1 MQPVSPLAPDAP
13 RPGSRVRWTS
23 LHGSA
28 RGLAIAGLVQRA
40 GAPVLVV
47 TGDSPAAHRIETELD
62 FYLDGSAGLL
72 RFPDWETLPYDLFS
86 PHQDIVSERLDT
98 LARLP
103 ELASGVLVTPVT
115 TAMGRI
121 APRGFVAGHR
131 FRIER
136 GDSFDIGTFRRRLDG
151 AGYACVSQVM
161 EHGEYAVRG
170 SLFDLF
176 PMGADAPIRIDLL
189 DDEIESLRTFD
200 PDSQRSA
207 GRIDRIDLLPAREFP
222 ASPEAVSGF
231 RGAWRRRFE
240 GDPSRC
246 PIYREV
252 TQGGWPAGIE
262 YYLPLFFEETA
273 TLMDFLPPGAVV
285 VLTEGVHDAAKAF
298 WADTRERYE
307 SRRHDRER
315 PVLAPNEI
323 FMPVE
328 ELFSALAPHPR
339 VRLRRA
345 GESARDDTGEGGS
358 KPGGGGGIGE
368 GQGKPG
374 IGGNTGEAEGKPGG
388 GTVAFATSAPPA
400 LPIEGRA
407 ARPIGFL
414 QDFLAA
420 HPGRC
425 LVVAETPGRRE
436 VLLET
441 LGAHGLKPEI
451 VESWSEFTAGGAGLA
466 MTVAGLEDGA
476 CVDEPAV
483 AVITESQ
490 LFGARAAQRRRR
502 RGGRDP
508 ESVVRDLS
516 ELRPGAPVVHEE
528 HGVGRYAGLEV
539 LAVGGAQGE
548 FLRIEYAGGDKL
560 YVPVGSLHLVS
571 RYTGIDPEAAPLH
584 RLGSRQWERARRRAA
599 ERVADVAAELL
610 EVQARRASRP
620 GVAFEVESEFLR
632 SFEAAFPFEE
642 TPDQAGAIEQVV
654 ADMRRPAPMDRL
666 VCGDVGFGKTEVAM
680 RAAFIA
686 VQSGKQVAVLVPT
699 TLLAQQHRQTFG
711 DRFSDWPVRVEQLSR
726 FRARDAQAEVV
737 RGLAEGVV
745 DVVIGTHK
753 LLDGAIRFKRL
764 GLVVIDEEHRFGV
777 RQKERL
783 KALRA
788 EVDVL
793 TLTATPIPRTLD
805 MALSGLR
812 DLSLIATP
820 PAKRLSIQTFVRQ
833 WNPEMLREAFQ
844 REVRRGGQIFFVHN
858 KVENIERIAA
868 EVRALVPNAE
878 ARVAHGQMSEREL
891 EQTML
896 DFYHRRFQVLV
907 CTTIIETGIDIP
919 NANTIV
925 INRAD
930 RFGLAQLHQLRGRVG
945 RSHHRAYAYLIVP
958 DRRAMTADAIK
969 RLEAVESLG
978 DLGAGFNLA
987 THDLEIRGA
996 GEILGDEQS
1005 GQIQEVGYALYTRLL
1020 ERAVAAL
1027 RAGRA
1032 PALDRPL
1039 DTGAEIDLREPALI
1053 PEDYLP
1059 DVHARLIMYKRIASA
1074 RSEEALEDLMV
1085 ETIDRFG
1092 PVPPAARLLFDLAR
1106 LKLRATPLGVRKI
1119 ETGAAGGRI
1128 VFHPEPEVDPGSVVR
1143 LVRSEP
1149 RRFRL
1154 DGSEKLRFTGDFP
1167 DAASR
1172 VDAVRKL
1179 LDALEIRAAA

>member
-1 MQPVSPLAPDAP
+1 MQPVSPFAPDSP

-23 LHGSA
+23 LQGST
-28 RGLAIAGLVQRA
+28 RGLAVAGLVRQA
-40 GAPVLVV
+40 EAPVLVV
-47 TGDSPAAHRIETELD
+47 TGDSPAAHRIETEIK
-62 FYLDGSAGLL
+62 FYLDDRAEIL

-103 ELASGVLVTPVT
+103 ELSSGVLVTPVT

-131 FRIER
+131 FRIECSDR
-136 GDSFDIGTFRRRLDG
+136 LDIDAFRRRLEE

-176 PMGADAPIRIDLL
+176 PMGAGAPFRIDLL
-189 DDEIESLRTFD
+189 DDEIESIRTFD

-207 GRIDRIDLLPAREFP
+207 GRVECIDLLPAREFP
-222 ASPEAVSGF
+222 TSPEAVSRF

-246 PIYREV
+246 PMYREV

-262 YYLPLFFEETA
+262 YYLPLFFGETA

-285 VLTEGVHDAAKAF
+285 VLTEDVHDAAKAF

-307 SRRHDRER
+307 NRRHDRER
-315 PVLAPNEI
+315 PVLTPNEI
-323 FMPVE
+323 CIPVE
-328 ELFSALAPHPR
+328 DLFSALAPHPR

-345 GESARDDTGEGGS
+345 GEGAGEDVGR
-358 KPGGGGGIGE
+358 
-368 GQGKPG
+368 
-374 IGGNTGEAEGKPGG
+374 EGKSGG
-388 GTVAFATSAPPA
+388 GTVAFATHGPPA
-400 LPIEGRA
+400 LPIDGRA
-407 ARPIGFL
+407 ARPLGFL

-425 LVVAETPGRRE
+425 LVVAETSGRRE

-441 LGAHGLKPEI
+441 FGAHGLKPAL
-451 VESWSEFTAGGAGLA
+451 VGSWSEFIAGGAELA
-466 MTVAGLEDGA
+466 MTVAGIEDGA
-476 CVDEPAV
+476 CIDEPAV

-490 LFGARAAQRRRR
+490 LFGARVAQRRRR
-502 RGGRDP
+502 RGARDP
-508 ESVVRDLS
+508 EAVVRDLS
-516 ELRPGAPVVHEE
+516 ELRPGAPVVHEA

-539 LAVGGAQGE
+539 LAVGGMHGE

-599 ERVADVAAELL
+599 EKVADVAAELL

-699 TLLAQQHRQTFG
+699 TLLAQQHHQTFS
-711 DRFSDWPVRVEQLSR
+711 DRFSDWPVRIEQLSR
-726 FRARDAQAEVV
+726 FRARDAQAEVT

-805 MALSGLR
+805 MALSGMR

-833 WNPEMLREAFQ
+833 WNPDMLREAFQ
-844 REVRRGGQIFFVHN
+844 REIRRGGQIFFVHN

-868 EVRALVPNAE
+868 DVRELVSGAE

-896 DFYHRRFQVLV
+896 DFYHRRFQMLV

-996 GEILGDEQS
+996 GEILGDDQS

-1074 RSEEALEDLMV
+1074 QSEEALEDLMV

-1106 LKLRATPLGVRKI
+1106 IKLRATPLGVRKI
-1119 ETGAAGGRI
+1119 EAGAAGGRI

-1154 DGSEKLRFTGDFP
+1154 DGSEKLRFTGDYP

-1172 VDAVRKL
+1172 VEAVRTL

>member
-1 MQPVSPLAPDAP
+1 MTESSSECFTQGGMAAQPVSPLTPEVP
-13 RPGSRVRWTS
+13 RTGSRTSWTA

-28 RGLAIAGLVQRA
+28 RGLAIASLARRTD
-40 GAPVLVV
+40 APVLVV
-47 TGDSPAAHRIETELD
+47 TADNQTAYRLEAELE
-62 FYLDGSAGLL
+62 FFLDDGVGIL

-86 PHQDIVSERLDT
+86 PHQDIVSERLET
-98 LARLP
+98 VARLP
-103 ELASGVLVTPVT
+103 SLESGVLVTAVA

-121 APRGFVAGHR
+121 APRGFVDGHR
-131 FRIER
+131 FRIR
-136 GDSFDIGTFRRRLDG
+136 TGDRLDIDTFRRRLDQ

-170 SLFDLF
+170 ALFDLY
-176 PMGADAPIRIDLL
+176 PMGAASPLRIDLL
-189 DDEIESLRTFD
+189 DDEIESLRVFE
-200 PDSQRSA
+200 PESQRTTS
-207 GRIDRIDLLPAREFP
+207 RVDRIELLPAREYP
-222 ASPEAVSGF
+222 ASSDAVSGF
-231 RGAWRRRFE
+231 RRAWRRRFE

-246 PIYREV
+246 PMYREIS
-252 TQGGWPAGIE
+252 QGGWPAGIE

-273 TLMDFLPPGAVV
+273 TVLDFVPPGTVT
-285 VLTEGVHDAAKAF
+285 VLTEDVYDAAKAF

-315 PVLAPNEI
+315 PVLAPHEI
-323 FMPVE
+323 FTPVE
-328 ELFSALAPHPR
+328 ELFSSLSAYR
-339 VRLRRA
+339 GVRLRRG
-345 GESARDDTGEGGS
+345 GERESERGA
-358 KPGGGGGIGE
+358 
-368 GQGKPG
+368 
-374 IGGNTGEAEGKPGG
+374 
-388 GTVAFATSAPPA
+388 TVTFATRAPPV
-400 LPIEGRA
+400 LPIDGRA
-407 ARPIGFL
+407 ARPIGFV

-420 HPGRC
+420 QAGRS
-425 LVVAETPGRRE
+425 LLVAETPGRRE
-436 VLLET
+436 VLIET
-441 LGAHGLKPEI
+441 LAAHGLRPEP
-451 VESWSEFTAGGAGLA
+451 VESWGEFARGEAGLA
-466 MTVAGLEDGA
+466 MTVAALEDGA
-476 CVDEPAV
+476 WIDAPPV

-502 RGGRDP
+502 TGARDP
-508 ESVVRDLS
+508 EGLVRDLG
-516 ELRPGAPVVHEE
+516 ELRVGAPVVHEA

-539 LAVGGAQGE
+539 LAVGGTNGE
-548 FLRIEYAGGDKL
+548 FLRIDYADGDKL

-571 RYTGIDPEAAPLH
+571 RYTGMDPEAAPLH
-584 RLGSRQWERARRRAA
+584 KLGGRQWQRARRRAA

-620 GVAFEVESEFLR
+620 GVAFEVEPEYLHG
-632 SFEAAFPFEE
+632 FESAFPFEE
-642 TPDQAGAIEQVV
+642 TPDQANAIGQVI

-699 TLLAQQHRQTFG
+699 TLLAQQHQQTFG
-711 DRFSDWPVRVEQLSR
+711 DRFADWPVRIEQLSR
-726 FRARDAQAEVV
+726 FRARDAQAAVV
-737 RGLAEGVV
+737 RALAAGTV
-745 DVVIGTHK
+745 DIVIGTHK
-753 LLDGAIRFKRL
+753 LLDGGIRFKRL
-764 GLVVIDEEHRFGV
+764 GLVIIDEEHRFGV
-777 RQKERL
+777 RQKERF

-820 PAKRLSIQTFVRQ
+820 PAKRLSIQTFVRR
-833 WNPEMLREAFQ
+833 WDPGMLREALQ
-844 REVRRGGQIFFVHN
+844 REIRRGGQIFFVHN

-868 EVRALVPNAE
+868 DVRELAPDAQV
-878 ARVAHGQMSEREL
+878 RVAHGQMRERDL
-891 EQTML
+891 EHTML

-945 RSHHRAYAYLIVP
+945 RSHHRAYAYLVVP

-969 RLEAVESLG
+969 RLEAIESLG
-978 DLGAGFNLA
+978 DLGVGFNLA

-1005 GQIQEVGYALYTRLL
+1005 GQIQEVGYSLYTRLL

-1032 PALDRPL
+1032 PELDRPL
-1039 DTGAEIDLREPALI
+1039 DTGAEIDVREPALI
-1053 PEDYLP
+1053 PEDYLA
-1059 DVHARLIMYKRIASA
+1059 DVHARLIMYKRIAGA
-1074 RSEEALEDLMV
+1074 PSEEALEELMV
-1085 ETIDRFG
+1085 EMIDRFG
-1092 PVPPAARLLFDLAR
+1092 RMPASARLLFDLAR
-1106 LKLRATPLGVRKI
+1106 LKLRAAPLGVRKI
-1119 ETGAAGGRI
+1119 DAGATGVRI
-1128 VFHPEPEVDPGSVVR
+1128 VFHPDPEVDPGSVIR
-1143 LVRSEP
+1143 LVQNEP
-1149 RRFRL
+1149 GRFRL
-1154 DGSEKLRFTGDFP
+1154 DGAERLRFSGDFP

-1172 VDAVRKL
+1172 VDAVRLL
-1179 LDALEIRAAA
+1179 LDSLDVRAAA

>member
-1 MQPVSPLAPDAP
+1 MQPVSPLAPDVP
-13 RPGSRVRWTS
+13 RPGSRIRWTS

-28 RGLAIAGLVQRA
+28 RGLAVAGLVQRA
-40 GAPVLVV
+40 GTPVLVV
-47 TGDSPAAHRIETELD
+47 TGDSPAAHRIETELG
-62 FYLDGSAGLL
+62 FYLDGSAELL

-115 TAMGRI
+115 TAMGRL

-136 GDSFDIGTFRRRLDG
+136 GDRLDVDAFRRRLEE

-176 PMGADAPIRIDLL
+176 PMGAGAPIRIDLL

-207 GRIDRIDLLPAREFP
+207 GRSDRIDLLPAREFP
-222 ASPEAVSGF
+222 TSPEAVSGF

-246 PIYREV
+246 PMYREV
-252 TQGGWPAGIE
+252 SQGGWPAGIE
-262 YYLPLFFEETA
+262 YYLPLFFGETA

-285 VLTEGVHDAAKAF
+285 VLTEDVYDAAKAF

-307 SRRHDRER
+307 NRRHDRER

-328 ELFSALAPHPR
+328 ELFSAFAPHPR
-339 VRLRRA
+339 VHLRRA
-345 GESARDDTGEGGS
+345 GEGEPGSGEGV
-358 KPGGGGGIGE
+358 GE
-368 GQGKPG
+368 G
-374 IGGNTGEAEGKPGG
+374 EGKPGG
-388 GTVAFATSAPPA
+388 EGKPVAGAVTFATRAPPA
-400 LPIEGRA
+400 LPIDARA
-407 ARPIGFL
+407 ARPLGFL

-441 LGAHGLKPEI
+441 LGAHGLKPVI
-451 VESWSEFTAGGAGLA
+451 VESWSEFIAGSAGLA

-476 CVDEPAV
+476 CIDEPAV

-502 RGGRDP
+502 RGARDP
-508 ESVVRDLS
+508 EGVVRDLS
-516 ELRPGAPVVHEE
+516 ELRPGAPVVHEA

-620 GVAFEVESEFLR
+620 GVAFEVESELLR

-642 TPDQAGAIEQVV
+642 TPDQAGAIEQV
-654 ADMRRPAPMDRL
+654 ATDMRRPAPMDRL

-686 VQSGKQVAVLVPT
+686 VQSGRQAAVLVPT
-699 TLLAQQHRQTFG
+699 TLLAQQHHQTFS

-726 FRARDAQAEVV
+726 FRTRDAQVEIM
-737 RGLAEGVV
+737 RGLAEGAV

-820 PAKRLSIQTFVRQ
+820 PAKRLSIQTFARQ
-833 WNPEMLREAFQ
+833 WDPEMLREAFQ
-844 REVRRGGQIFFVHN
+844 RETRRGGQIFFVHN
-858 KVENIERIAA
+858 KVEDIERIADDVRKLVSGA
-868 EVRALVPNAE
+868 EV
-878 ARVAHGQMSEREL
+878 RVAHGQMREREL

-958 DRRAMTADAIK
+958 DRRAMTADAVK

-1005 GQIQEVGYALYTRLL
+1005 GQIQEVGYSLYTRLL

-1027 RAGRA
+1027 RAGKS

-1074 RSEEALEDLMV
+1074 QSEEALEELMV

-1106 LKLRATPLGVRKI
+1106 LKLRATPLGVRKV
-1119 ETGAAGGRI
+1119 EAGAAGGRI

-1143 LVRSEP
+1143 LVRNEP
-1149 RRFRL
+1149 HRFRL
-1154 DGSEKLRFTGDFP
+1154 DGSGKLRFTGDYP

-1172 VDAVRKL
+1172 VEAVRKL
-1179 LDALEIRAAA
+1179 LGALETRAAA

>member
-1 MQPVSPLAPDAP
+1 MQPVSPLVPGVP
-13 RPGSRVRWTS
+13 GTGSRTWWTS

-28 RGLAIAGLVQRA
+28 RGLAIASLARQA
-40 GAPVLVV
+40 DAPVLVIAA
-47 TGDSPAAHRIETELD
+47 DSRTAHRLESELA
-62 FYLDGSAGLL
+62 FFLDRDTANL

-86 PHQDIVSERLDT
+86 PHQDLVSERLET
-98 LARLP
+98 LGRLP
-103 ELASGVLVTPVT
+103 SLASGVLVTVAG

-121 APRGFVAGHR
+121 PPRGFVDGHR
-131 FRIER
+131 FLVES
-136 GDSFDIGTFRRRLDG
+136 GDHLDIDTFRRRLDR

-170 SLFDLF
+170 SLLDLF
-176 PMGADAPIRIDLL
+176 PMGAGAPLRIDLL
-189 DDEIESLRTFD
+189 DDEIESLRLFD
-200 PDSQRSA
+200 PDSQRSTS
-207 GRIDRIDLLPAREFP
+207 RVDRVELLPAREFP
-222 ASPEAVSGF
+222 ASPDAVSAF
-231 RGAWRRRFE
+231 RRAWRRRFE

-252 TQGGWPAGIE
+252 SQGGWPAGIE
-262 YYLPLFFEETA
+262 YYLPLFFPETA
-273 TLMDFLPPGAVV
+273 ALTDYLPSGTVV
-285 VLTEGVHDAAKAF
+285 VLVGDVHEAATAF
-298 WADTRERYE
+298 WADTRDRFEN
-307 SRRHDRER
+307 RRHDRER
-315 PVLAPNEI
+315 PVLSPDEI
-323 FMPVE
+323 FLTVE
-328 ELFSALAPHPR
+328 DLFSRLAAFR
-339 VRLRRA
+339 CVRLRH
-345 GESARDDTGEGGS
+345 GTGRGRG
-358 KPGGGGGIGE
+358 
-368 GQGKPG
+368 
-374 IGGNTGEAEGKPGG
+374 A
-388 GTVAFATSAPPA
+388 TVEFATRTPPA
-400 LPIEGRA
+400 LPVDGRA
-407 ARPIGFL
+407 DRPIGHL
-414 QDFLAA
+414 QDFLAG
-420 HPGRC
+420 HEGRC

-436 VLLET
+436 ILLET
-441 LGAHGLKPEI
+441 LHAHGLEPAL
-451 VESWSEFTAGGAGLA
+451 VESWGDFIDGDASLA
-466 MTVAGLEDGA
+466 MTVAELEDGA
-476 CVDEPAV
+476 CIDVPSV

-502 RGGRDP
+502 RGAGRDP
-508 ESVVRDLS
+508 EGLVRDLS
-516 ELRPGAPVVHEE
+516 ELRIGAPVVHEE

-539 LAVGGAQGE
+539 LTIGGTAGE
-548 FLRIEYAGGDKL
+548 FLRIDYADGDKL

-571 RYTGIDPEAAPLH
+571 RWSGVDPEAAPLH
-584 RLGSRQWERARRRAA
+584 KLGSRQWQRARRRAA
-599 ERVADVAAELL
+599 EKVVDVAAELL

-620 GVAFEVESEFLR
+620 GVAFEVESEFLHG
-632 SFEAAFPFEE
+632 FEAGFPFEE
-642 TPDQAGAIEQVV
+642 TPDQADTIGQVV

-686 VQSGKQVAVLVPT
+686 AQSGKQVAVLVPT
-699 TLLAQQHRQTFG
+699 TLLAQQHHQTFT
-711 DRFSDWPVRVEQLSR
+711 DRFADWPVRVEQLSR
-726 FRARDAQAEVV
+726 FRTRDARTEVM
-737 RGLAEGVV
+737 RGLSDGTV
-745 DVVIGTHK
+745 DIVIGTHK
-753 LLDGAIRFKRL
+753 LLDAAIRFKRL

-820 PAKRLSIQTFVRQ
+820 PAKRLSIQTFVRR
-833 WNPEMLREAFQ
+833 WDAGMLREALE
-844 REVRRGGQIFFVHN
+844 RELRRGGQIFFVHN
-858 KVENIERIAA
+858 RVEDIERIADD
-868 EVRALVPNAE
+868 VRKLAPDAD
-878 ARVAHGQMSEREL
+878 ARVAHGQMRERDL

-958 DRRAMTADAIK
+958 DRRAMTADAVK
-969 RLEAVESLG
+969 RIEAIEALG
-978 DLGAGFNLA
+978 DLGVGFNLA

-1020 ERAVAAL
+1020 ERAVSAL

-1032 PALDRPL
+1032 PVLDRPL
-1039 DTGAEIDLREPALI
+1039 DTGAEIDVREPALI

-1074 RSEEALEDLMV
+1074 PDVEMLEELMV
-1085 ETIDRFG
+1085 EMIDRFG
-1092 PVPPAARLLFDLAR
+1092 PAPTAARLLFDLTR
-1106 LKLRATPLGVRKI
+1106 IKLQATPLGVRRI
-1119 ETGAAGGRI
+1119 EAGAHGGRI
-1128 VFHPEPEVDPGSVVR
+1128 VFHPEPDVDPGSVIR
-1143 LVRSEP
+1143 LVQSEP
-1149 RRFRL
+1149 GRFRL
-1154 DGSEKLRFTGDFP
+1154 DGAERLRFAGDLP

-1172 VDAVRKL
+1172 VEAVRRL
-1179 LDALEIRAAA
+1179 LDSLDVRAAA